1 MFNVG
6 KIIEASPVI
15 HYKILGLRMTKKH
28 RQIHFSKS
36 QFIF

>member
-15 HYKILGLRMTKKH
+15 YYQILGLKMTKKH
-28 RQIHFSKS
+28 RQIYVSKNH
-36 QFIF
+36 FIF